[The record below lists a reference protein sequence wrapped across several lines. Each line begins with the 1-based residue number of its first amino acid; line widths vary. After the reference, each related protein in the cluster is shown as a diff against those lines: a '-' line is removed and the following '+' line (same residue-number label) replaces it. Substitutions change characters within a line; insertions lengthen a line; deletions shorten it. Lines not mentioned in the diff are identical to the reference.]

1 MAFDLAAEIKQR
13 IQGDVCADD
22 ETRRYYSHD
31 ASIFE
36 MKPTVVVFPKN
47 PDDIKALVRFV
58 SEKKSEM
65 PSLSLAARAA
75 GTCMSGG
82 PLTESISVCFTKY
95 FTAIGEITNNRISV
109 EPGVTYRDFEKKT
122 LEKGL
127 ILPSFPA
134 SREICAMGGIISN
147 NSGGE
152 KNIRY
157 GKTERYVT
165 RLWVVLADGNE
176 YEIKPLNPSE
186 LEEKLALNTFEG
198 EMYRKISSLIMENYQ
213 IIRKAKPSVS
223 KNSAGYALWNVWSP
237 ETKIFDLTQLFVGS
251 QGTLGIITKGEFSLV
266 PVKKYSKMIVIFLP
280 NIDLLSELTSVILP
294 HKPES
299 YETYDD
305 HTLKLALKFF
315 PSFARLLGVRNLFS
329 LGWRFLP
336 ELLLLL
342 KGGIPKLILQAEFA
356 GNDLEEVDR
365 NVRLLAEEIKQFG
378 VRFRIAGTEKDV
390 LKYKLIRRESFNL
403 LRNRIKNRH
412 TAPFID
418 DFVVDPQK
426 LEEFLPKL
434 NAILSQYDLI
444 YTIAGHMGDGNFHII
459 PLMDFHDE
467 NQRKIIAELSE
478 RVYTLVFQYNGS
490 TTGEHNDGLVRGPY
504 LKKMFGQSV
513 YNLFEQTKEI
523 FDPQNIFNPKKK
535 VGVDMAYAF
544 RYIRRD

>member
-1 MAFDLAAEIKQR
+1 MPTLAEEIKQR
-13 IQGDVCADD
+13 IAGDV
-22 ETRRYYSHD
+22 ETDSVVLARASKD

-36 MKPTVVVFPKN
+36 MKPAVVVFPKN
-47 PDDIKALVRFV
+47 TDDIKALVRFV
-58 SEKKSEM
+58 SEKKSEI
-65 PSLSLAARAA
+65 PALSLTARAA
-75 GTCMSGG
+75 GSDMTGG
-82 PLTESISVCFTKY
+82 PLTESISVGLTKY
-95 FTAIGEITNNRISV
+95 FTRTGEITDNRITA
-109 EPGVTYRDFEKKT
+109 EPGVYYRDFEKKT
-122 LEKGL
+122 LTKGL

-134 SREICAMGGIISN
+134 SREICAMGGIIAN

-176 YEIKPLNPSE
+176 YEIKPLTPSE
-186 LEEKLALNTFEG
+186 LEGKLAQNTFEG
-198 EMYRKISSLIMENYQ
+198 DVYRKISSLIMENYQ
-213 IIRKAKPSVS
+213 TLARAKPAVS

-237 ETKIFDLTQLFVGS
+237 KSGIFDLTKLFVGS
-251 QGTLGIITKGEFSLV
+251 QGTLGIITRGEFSLV

-299 YETYDD
+299 YEAYDD

-329 LGWRFLP
+329 LGWSFLP
-336 ELLLLL
+336 ELSLLIR
-342 KGGIPKLILQAEFA
+342 GGLPKFILQAEFA
-356 GNDLEEVDR
+356 GDDLDEVNQ
-365 NVRLLAEEIKQFG
+365 NVKRLAEEIKPFG
-378 VRFRIAGTEKDV
+378 VRFRVASAEKDV

-434 NAILSQYDLI
+434 NAILSHYDLI

-504 LKKMFGQSV
+504 LKKMFGPAV
-513 YNLFEQTKEI
+513 YRLFEKTKEI
-523 FDPQNIFNPKKK
+523 FDPLNIFNPKKK
-535 VGVDMAYAF
+535 VGVDMAYAL
-544 RYIRRD
+544 RYIRKD

>member
-1 MAFDLAAEIKQR
+1 MPTLAEEIKQR
-13 IQGDVCADD
+13 IAGDVRTDSDTLA
-22 ETRRYYSHD
+22 RASHD

-36 MKPTVVVFPKN
+36 MKPAAVVFPKN
-47 PDDIKALVRFV
+47 TDDVQALVRFV

-65 PSLSLAARAA
+65 PALSLAARAA
-75 GTCMSGG
+75 GSDMSGG

-95 FTAIGEITNNRISV
+95 FTRTGEITGNRITA

-122 LEKGL
+122 LSAGL

-176 YEIKPLNPSE
+176 YEIKPLIPSE
-186 LEEKLALNTFEG
+186 LEEKLASNTFEG
-198 EMYRKISSLIMENYQ
+198 DVYRKISSLVMENYQ
-213 IIRKAKPSVS
+213 MLTRAKPKVS
-223 KNSAGYALWNVWSP
+223 KNSAGYALWNVWNP
-237 ETKIFDLTQLFVGS
+237 ETKIFDLTKLFVGS

-299 YETYDD
+299 YEAYDD

-329 LGWRFLP
+329 LGWSFLP
-336 ELLLLL
+336 ELSLLIR
-342 KGGIPKLILQAEFA
+342 GGLPKFILQAEFA
-356 GNDLEEVDR
+356 GDDLDEVNQ
-365 NVRLLAEEIKQFG
+365 NVKRLADEIKPFG
-378 VRFRIAGTEKDV
+378 VRFRIANTEKDV

-434 NAILSQYDLI
+434 NEILSHYDLI

-478 RVYTLVFQYNGS
+478 RVYTLVFQYGGS

-504 LKKMFGQSV
+504 LKKMFGPDV
-513 YNLFEQTKEI
+513 YRMFEQTKEI
-523 FDPQNIFNPKKK
+523 FDPKNIFNPRKK
-535 VGVDMAYAF
+535 VGVDMAYAL
-544 RYIRRD
+544 RYIRKD

>member
-1 MAFDLAAEIKQR
+1 MAFNLAAEIKQR
-13 IQGDVCADD
+13 IQGDVYADD
-22 ETRRYYSHD
+22 ETRNRYSHD

-36 MKPTVVVFPKN
+36 MKPAVVVFPKN

-65 PSLSLAARAA
+65 PALSLAARAA

-82 PLTESISVCFTKY
+82 PLTESISVVFTKY
-95 FTAIGEITNNRISV
+95 FTNIGEVAGNRISV
-109 EPGVTYRDFEKKT
+109 EPGVYYRDFEKKT
-122 LEKGL
+122 LKQGL

-134 SREICAMGGIISN
+134 SRELCAIGGIISN

-165 RLWVVLADGNE
+165 RLRVVLADGNE

-186 LEEKLALNTFEG
+186 LERKLALNTFEG
-198 EMYRKISSLIMENYQ
+198 DIYRKISSLVMENYKTLE
-213 IIRKAKPSVS
+213 RAKPAVS

-237 ETKIFDLTQLFVGS
+237 ETKIFDLTKLFVGS
-251 QGTLGIITKGEFSLV
+251 QGTLGIITKGEFALV
-266 PVKKYSKMIVIFLP
+266 PVKKYSKMIVIFLS

-299 YETYDD
+299 YEAYDD

-329 LGWRFLP
+329 LAWRFLP
-336 ELLLLL
+336 ELSLLIR
-342 KGGIPKLILQAEFA
+342 GGLPKFILQAEFA
-356 GNDLEEVDR
+356 GDDLDEVNA
-365 NVRLLAEEIKQFG
+365 NVKRLTDELRPFG
-378 VRFRIAGTEKDV
+378 VRFRVAETEKDV

-418 DFVVDPQK
+418 DFVIDPQK

-434 NAILSQYDLI
+434 NTILSQYDLI

-504 LKKMFGQSV
+504 LKKMFGPDV
-513 YNLFEQTKEI
+513 YRLFEQTKEI

-535 VGVDMAYAF
+535 IDVDMAYALH
-544 RYIRRD
+544 YIRKD

>member
-13 IQGDVCADD
+13 IQGDVYADD
-22 ETRRYYSHD
+22 ETRNRYSHD

-36 MKPTVVVFPKN
+36 MKPSIVVFPKN

-58 SEKKSEM
+58 SEKKSKM
-65 PSLSLAARAA
+65 PALSLAARAA

-82 PLTESISVCFTKY
+82 PLTESISVVFTKY
-95 FTAIGEITNNRISV
+95 FTNIGEVAGNRISA

-122 LEKGL
+122 LEQGL

-157 GKTERYVT
+157 GKTERYVK
-165 RLWVVLADGNE
+165 RLWIVLADGNE
-176 YEIKPLNPSE
+176 YEIKPLTPSE
-186 LEEKLALNTFEG
+186 LEGKLALNTFEG
-198 EMYRKISSLIMENYQ
+198 DIYRKISSLVMENYQ
-213 IIRKAKPSVS
+213 TLERAKPAVS

-237 ETKIFDLTQLFVGS
+237 ETKIFDLTKLFVGS
-251 QGTLGIITKGEFSLV
+251 QGTLGIITKGEFALV
-266 PVKKYSKMIVIFLP
+266 PVKKYSKMIVIFLS

-299 YETYDD
+299 YEAYDD
-305 HTLKLALKFF
+305 HTLSLALKFF
-315 PSFARLLGVRNLFS
+315 PSFARLLGVRSIFS

-336 ELLLLL
+336 ELLLLIR
-342 KGGIPKLILQAEFA
+342 GGLPKFILQAEFA
-356 GNDLEEVDR
+356 GDDLEEVDA
-365 NVRLLAEEIKQFG
+365 NVRRLSEEIKPFG
-378 VRFRIAGTEKDV
+378 VRFRVASAEKDV

-418 DFVVDPQK
+418 DFVIDPQK

-434 NAILSQYDLI
+434 NAILSHYDLI

-478 RVYTLVFQYNGS
+478 RVYTLVFQYGGS

-504 LKKMFGQSV
+504 LKKMFGPDV
-513 YNLFEQTKEI
+513 YRLFEHTKKI

-535 VGVDMAYAF
+535 IGVDMAYAL
-544 RYIRRD
+544 RYIRKD

>member
-1 MAFDLAAEIKQR
+1 MPTLAEEIKQR
-13 IQGDVCADD
+13 IAGDVQTDLDTLAH
-22 ETRRYYSHD
+22 YSHD

-36 MKPTVVVFPKN
+36 MKPAVVVFPKN
-47 PDDIKALVRFV
+47 SDDIKALVRFV

-65 PSLSLAARAA
+65 PALSLAARAA

-82 PLTESISVCFTKY
+82 SLTESISVGFTKY
-95 FTAIGEITNNRISV
+95 FTKIGEITGNRITA
-109 EPGVTYRDFEKKT
+109 EPGVYYRDFEKKT
-122 LEKGL
+122 LTKGL

-165 RLWVVLADGNE
+165 RLWAVLADGNE
-176 YEIKPLNPSE
+176 YEIKPLAPPE
-186 LEEKLALNTFEG
+186 LEKKLDLNTFEG
-198 EMYRKISSLIMENYQ
+198 DLYRKISSLIMENYQ
-213 IIRKAKPSVS
+213 TLKRAKPTVS

-237 ETKIFDLTQLFVGS
+237 ESRVFDLTKLFVGS

-299 YETYDD
+299 YEAYDD
-305 HTLKLALKFF
+305 HTLSLALKFF

-329 LGWRFLP
+329 LAWSFLP
-336 ELLLLL
+336 ELSLLIR
-342 KGGIPKLILQAEFA
+342 GGLPKFILQAEFA
-356 GNDLEEVDR
+356 GDDLDEVNK
-365 NVRLLAEEIKQFG
+365 NVKRLAEEIEPFG
-378 VRFRIAGTEKDV
+378 VRFRVASTEKDV

-434 NAILSQYDLI
+434 NAILSQYNLI

-459 PLMDFHDE
+459 PLMDFRDE

-504 LKKMFGQSV
+504 LKKMFGPEV
-513 YNLFEQTKEI
+513 YRLFEETKEI
-523 FDPQNIFNPKKK
+523 FDPKNIFNPKKK
-535 VGVDMAYAF
+535 IGVDMAYAL
-544 RYIRRD
+544 RYIRKD